1 MAKVEIPIQVT
12 IPVEDLVEYL
22 KKDGTLVE
30 VVRCKECKYKPH
42 WDEKTESAV
51 FPIPD
56 CCPCECDDYFY
67 SWVPNDDWFCAD
79 GKRKEEDDGEQY

>member
-30 VVRCKECKYKPH
+30 VVRCKECKY
-42 WDEKTESAV
+42 WNENMNMCERLQMVMFNSA
-51 FPIPD
+51 
-56 CCPCECDDYFY
+56 
-67 SWVPNDDWFCAD
+67 DWFCAD
-79 GKRKEEDDGEQY
+79 GERRE